1 MSMTVG
7 ILGAGRMG
15 RGMALHYALTG
26 HPSVLVDLK
35 PRSDDEFQAYT
46 ADIRAELLADLSFL
60 SSRELLPGCDVEKLL
75 ELVTVVQRE
84 PAGKLLADCEV
95 VFEGVPEVMP
105 AKAEAF
111 EFASACIAEDALLA
125 STSSTFAVGDLAAM
139 VTHPERFMNAHWLNP
154 AHLLPLVEIARGEAT
169 SDEAL
174 ARMKDS
180 LESVGKIPV
189 VCNDRP
195 GYIVPRLQ
203 CLIMNEAARMVEEGV
218 ATADEIDKAI
228 LTGFGPRYAT
238 LGVLEFID
246 WGGGDITYYASKYMQ
261 DKISPRF
268 ESPPIIKTNM
278 EANRR
283 GLRDGVGFYDYSDRD
298 VGAYREKK
306 LTEFIELLSL
316 RGLLPPWPGSRQ
328 DD

>member
-26 HPSVLVDLK
+26 HPSILVDLK
-35 PRSDDEFQAYT
+35 PRSTDEFNAYT
-46 ADIRAELLADLSFL
+46 AEIRAELLADLQFL
-60 SSRELLPGCDVEKLL
+60 SSRNLLPGCDVEKLL
-75 ELVTVVQRE
+75 EVITVVQRAPSE
-84 PAGKLLADCEV
+84 PLLAGCEV
-95 VFEGVPEVMP
+95 VFEGVPEVME

-111 EFASACIAEDALLA
+111 EFASGCIAENALLA

-139 VTHPERFMNAHWLNP
+139 VTRPERFMNAHWLNP
-154 AHLLPLVEIARGEAT
+154 AHLLPLVEIARGEKT
-169 SDEAL
+169 SEEAL
-174 ARMKDS
+174 ARMKAS

-218 ATADEIDKAI
+218 ASAEDIDRAI
-228 LTGFGPRYAT
+228 LTGFGPRYAS

-246 WGGGDITYYASKYMQ
+246 WGGGDITYYASRYMQ
-261 DKISPRF
+261 EKIHPRF
-268 ESPPIIKTNM
+268 ESPEIIRTNM
-278 EANRR
+278 ESQRR
-283 GLRDGVGFYDYSDRD
+283 GLRDGVGFYDYRDRD
-298 VGAYREKK
+298 VGKYREQK

-316 RGLLPPWPGSRQ
+316 RGLLPNWPGNKA
-328 DD
+328 DE